1 MRRTLIH
8 NAIIVNEDLLY
19 NGFVIIDDDK
29 ISDIQEGTVPEY
41 NPEYFDKIIDFE
53 GDYLLP
59 GVIDDHVHFRDP
71 GLTHKADI
79 ASESQAAV
87 AGGVTSYFDMPNTI
101 PMTTT
106 IEALDAKIENA
117 SNNSIA
123 NFSFYIGATNS
134 NIDVLKSIDYN
145 KVCGVKLFLGSSTGN
160 MLVDQENMISR
171 IFSEVPALIA
181 IHAEDE
187 NTIRK
192 NREKFINQY
201 GNDLNVKFHPLI
213 RSTEA
218 CYKSTR
224 HAVELAKRYNTR
236 LHILHLSTEKELSLL
251 NSSPISGK
259 RITAEACVAH
269 LWFCDKDY
277 ATKGN
282 MIKCNPAIKTESDR
296 TAIRE
301 ALLDGRIDVI
311 GTDHAPHLWNEKQG
325 SCLTA
330 ASGMPSIQFS
340 LLMMLELSEKRILTL
355 PQIVRKMSHNPAT
368 IFNISRRGFL
378 RKGYYADIVRVHH
391 NVEGSVVTKS
401 DILSKCRW
409 SPLEGEIFHHDI
421 KATFVNGNMI
431 YSNGEITSSIPGQLL
446 KFD

>member
-282 MIKCNPAIKTESDR
+282 M
-296 TAIRE
+296 
-301 ALLDGRIDVI
+301 
-311 GTDHAPHLWNEKQG
+311 
-325 SCLTA
+325 
-330 ASGMPSIQFS
+330 M
-340 LLMMLELSEKRILTL
+340 
-355 PQIVRKMSHNPAT
+355 
-368 IFNISRRGFL
+368 
-378 RKGYYADIVRVHH
+378 
-391 NVEGSVVTKS
+391 
-401 DILSKCRW
+401 
-409 SPLEGEIFHHDI
+409 
-421 KATFVNGNMI
+421 
-431 YSNGEITSSIPGQLL
+431 
-446 KFD
+446 